1 MRIAHA
7 LLVVGFLAAC
17 TDPSWEDDWRPPA
30 SSLIAAPAVYATWW
44 SEVAACL
51 GMSDEGFERVAWY
64 KVGDE
69 HVFQTPDF
77 GLASGRWVPPHEIY
91 IAFVHLQTPEVVKHE
106 MIHDMLQG
114 GQHDDTPL
122 DDPLFECAA
131 Q

>member
-1 MRIAHA
+1 MRTALA
-7 LLVVGFLAAC
+7 LLALCLAAC
-17 TDPSWEDDWRPPA
+17 SDPSWDLDWRPPA
-30 SSLIAAPAVYATWW
+30 SSPIEAPAVYATWW
-44 SEVAACL
+44 SEVAACI
-51 GMSDEGFERVAWY
+51 GRSDEGFERIAWY

-91 IAFVHLQTPEVVKHE
+91 IAFVHLQTAEVVKHE
-106 MIHDMLQG
+106 MIHDLLQG

>member
-30 SSLIAAPAVYATWW
+30 SSPIAAPAVYATWW

-51 GMSDEGFERVAWY
+51 GLSDEGFERVAWY

-69 HVFQTPDF
+69 HVFRCAIHQC
-77 GLASGRWVPPHEIY
+77 SSS
-91 IAFVHLQTPEVVKHE
+91 VVDCTDAVSTRKPGPIVLE
-106 MIHDMLQG
+106 SVMLRR
-114 GQHDDTPL
+114 
-122 DDPLFECAA
+122 
-131 Q
+131 